1 MNYDEILEEF
11 NSKYFPWNVDDSIKI
26 YAALRE
32 AVAELDAAR
41 AVIEQVREWHAAFR
55 REYRYEPLAM
65 ILNEEW
71 PPPIKVDPEAFM
83 PVDTTYTGENNRIV
97 KRSY

>member
-11 NSKYFPWNVDDSIKI
+11 RTKYFPWDAYDSCRI
-26 YAALRE
+26 YTALRD
-32 AVAELDAAR
+32 AVAERDAAL

-71 PPPIKVDPEAFM
+71 PPPINVDPKAFM
-83 PVDTTYTGENNRIV
+83 PVDRKVVSDGV
-97 KRSY
+97 